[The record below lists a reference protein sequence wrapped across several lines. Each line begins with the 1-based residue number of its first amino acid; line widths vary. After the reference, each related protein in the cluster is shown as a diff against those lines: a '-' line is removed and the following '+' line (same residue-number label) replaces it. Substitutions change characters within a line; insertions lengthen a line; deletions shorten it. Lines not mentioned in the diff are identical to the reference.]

1 MRKTWIAIT
10 MIALLVGAAAAYRI
24 GRPGR
29 SERVSAPPE
38 QPPKQ
43 AVIPAPPEAA
53 PIVPQPRRKDE
64 APSPPRSSAE
74 FEAAAEAAKTRREPT
89 WPPPA
94 AAAPTVA
101 DAPAIIESRP
111 LLPVPVSGANGP
123 RPTPPPAPPPV
134 RPPVPSPVTTS
145 APKQEPEK
153 GAEAAAPTDDPES
166 DRRPPVLQNLR
177 FDPPEIRDGSR
188 AILSVGSTDDL
199 SGVKFV
205 YGSVR
210 SPSGAAM
217 VPFSGRDATG
227 SGVFSATIAIPA
239 RGETGDWF
247 VANLQIVDKA
257 ENALALVF
265 ARATV
270 PEGGALR
277 VVSDESDSI
286 APDVHRVSIVKGSV
300 GAGEKNQI
308 VVDVDDDRS
317 GVALVTGAFQSPS
330 KSAFIPFTCASN
342 GDSPSWEGD
351 VSIPAN
357 ADCGEWTL
365 RQLRVVDKAN
375 NSAFLSM
382 DAPQVGRVSFVVSGG
397 GECDSEPPVVD
408 AMGFSPTSVSNAAA
422 SDITVT
428 VTTHD
433 GGSGVASLSGW
444 IDGPVAANGQ
454 APRIYFECV
463 PDPKDKEAP
472 LTARI
477 IVPQFAA
484 KGTWRVTLAQV
495 ADKAR
500 NTRAYN
506 RDDPALR
513 DASFTVD

>member
-1 MRKTWIAIT
+1 MMRKTWVAIA
-10 MIALLVGAAAAYRI
+10 MIALLFGIAAAYRI
-24 GRPGR
+24 GRPAKPAR
-29 SERVSAPPE
+29 DSAPPE
-38 QPPKQ
+38 ESSTQ
-43 AVIPAPPEAA
+43 ADIPASPQAA
-53 PIVPQPRRKDE
+53 PSVTQPRREDD
-64 APSPPRSSAE
+64 APSTPPSSAE
-74 FEAAAEAAKTRREPT
+74 AGAEAE
-89 WPPPA
+89 
-94 AAAPTVA
+94 APTVA
-101 DAPAIIESRP
+101 DIPAIIESTP
-111 LLPVPVSGANGP
+111 LPRAPVSGAIVP
-123 RPTPPPAPPPV
+123 QPVSPQVPPPAPPTF
-134 RPPVPSPVTTS
+134 PPPTTAGAS
-145 APKQEPEK
+145 KQEPTKE
-153 GAEAAAPTDDPES
+153 AEGAAPTDDPES

-177 FDPPEIRDGSR
+177 FDPQEIKDGGT
-188 AILSVGSTDDL
+188 AMLSVGSTDDL

-217 VPFSGRDATG
+217 VPFSARDLTG

-265 ARATV
+265 ARAAV

-286 APDVHRVSIVKGSV
+286 APDVHRVSIVRGSV

-330 KSAFIPFTCASN
+330 KSAFIPFTCAHD
-342 GDSPSWEGD
+342 GESPSWEGD
-351 VSIPAN
+351 VAIPEN

-397 GECDSEPPVVD
+397 GGCDAEPPVVD
-408 AMGFSPTSVSNAAA
+408 GMYFSPISVSNAAA
-422 SDITVT
+422 AEITVT
-428 VTTHD
+428 VTAHD
-433 GGSGVASLSGW
+433 DGSGVASLSGW
-444 IDGPVAANGQ
+444 IDGPVAASGQ
-454 APRIYFECV
+454 APRIYFECA
-463 PDPKDKEAP
+463 PDPKDKDAP
-472 LTARI
+472 MTARI

-513 DASFTVD
+513 DAIFTVD

>member
-1 MRKTWIAIT
+1 MRKTWIAVA
-10 MIALLVGAAAAYRI
+10 MIALLVGLAAAYRI
-24 GRPGR
+24 GRPGKAAR
-29 SERVSAPPE
+29 ESALPVAPST
-38 QPPKQ
+38 P
-43 AVIPAPPEAA
+43 ADIPTSPEAA
-53 PIVPQPRRKDE
+53 PSVPQPRRKDD
-64 APSPPRSSAE
+64 AR
-74 FEAAAEAAKTRREPT
+74 EAASARREPA
-89 WPPPA
+89 WSPA
-94 AAAPTVA
+94 APAVPTAADV
-101 DAPAIIESRP
+101 PAVIESRP
-111 LLPVPVSGANGP
+111 LPRVPASGANVP
-123 RPTPPPAPPPV
+123 QPVSPPVSPPAPPAV
-134 RPPVPSPVTTS
+134 PPPNTAGAS
-145 APKQEPEK
+145 KQEPTKE
-153 GAEAAAPTDDPES
+153 AEAAAPTDDPES

-177 FDPPEIRDGSR
+177 FDPQEIKNGGT
-188 AILSVGSTDDL
+188 AMLSVGSTDDL

-257 ENALALVF
+257 ENALALAFV
-265 ARATV
+265 RATV

-277 VVSDESDSI
+277 VVSSESDAT

-330 KSAFIPFTCASN
+330 KSAFIPFTCTHN
-342 GDSPSWEGD
+342 GESPSWEGD
-351 VSIPAN
+351 VAIPEN

-375 NSAFLSM
+375 NSAFFSM

-397 GECDSEPPVVD
+397 GGCDAEPPVVD
-408 AMGFSPTSVSNAAA
+408 GMYFSPMSVSNAAA
-422 SDITVT
+422 AEITVT
-428 VTTHD
+428 VTAHD
-433 GGSGVASLSGW
+433 DGSGVASLSGW
-444 IDGPVAANGQ
+444 IDGPVAASGQ
-454 APRIYFECV
+454 APRIYFECA
-463 PDPKDKEAP
+463 PDPKDKDAP
-472 LTARI
+472 MTARI

-506 RDDPALR
+506 RDDPVLR
-513 DASFTVD
+513 DAIFTVD

>member
-1 MRKTWIAIT
+1 MMRKTWIAIA
-10 MIALLVGAAAAYRI
+10 MIALLVGFAAGYRI
-24 GRPGR
+24 HRPGKPPR
-29 SERVSAPPE
+29 ESAPPE
-38 QPPKQ
+38 EPRRQADIPASPQ
-43 AVIPAPPEAA
+43 AAPSVPRPRREDDVREAVSARREPVASPTAAAAASVPVVPAVPAVIESGPLPRAPLHGAD
-53 PIVPQPRRKDE
+53 VPQPV
-64 APSPPRSSAE
+64 SPPV
-74 FEAAAEAAKTRREPT
+74 
-89 WPPPA
+89 PP
-94 AAAPTVA
+94 
-101 DAPAIIESRP
+101 
-111 LLPVPVSGANGP
+111 LVPP
-123 RPTPPPAPPPV
+123 RAPPPN
-134 RPPVPSPVTTS
+134 TTGAS
-145 APKQEPEK
+145 KQEPTK
-153 GAEAAAPTDDPES
+153 GADTPAPTDDPES

-177 FDPPEIRDGSR
+177 FDPPEIKDGGR

-199 SGVKFV
+199 SGIKFV
-205 YGSVR
+205 YGSVQ
-210 SPSGAAM
+210 SPSGAAF
-217 VPFSGRDATG
+217 VPFSARDATG
-227 SGVFSATIAIPA
+227 NGVFSATIVIPPQA
-239 RGETGDWF
+239 EAGEWF

-257 ENALALVF
+257 DNALALAF

-277 VVSDESDSI
+277 VVSSESDST

-308 VVDVDDDRS
+308 VVDVDDDHS
-317 GVALVTGAFQSPS
+317 GVLLVTGAFQSPS
-330 KSAFIPFTCASN
+330 KSAFIPFTCAPN